1 MEKPIKKIYMIGI
14 CGVAMG
20 SLAGMLKQSGY
31 EVSGSDENVY
41 PPMSTMLE
49 RWGIAARSGFS
60 ADNVGSPDMVIIGN
74 AISRG
79 NPEAEYVL
87 NRRIPYM
94 SMAQA
99 LSVFLLRDKEVIAV
113 AGTHGKTTTT
123 ALLAHVLEVAGSDPS
138 FFIGGVARNYDS
150 NYKIGSG
157 KYFVIEGDEYDS
169 AFFEKVPKFTIYRP
183 YHCIL
188 TSLEFDHADI
198 YKNFDELKLWFGRL
212 INSIPSEGQIVY
224 SCDYDILAELVA
236 KARSVCSGFGQ
247 VAGDFTYEV
256 AGYENDHVK
265 LKIRSDPVA
274 FECSTQLFGHFNY
287 QNILAASAMAIRLG
301 IDAESIARAI
311 ESFDGVK
318 RRQELIYDDGN
329 LKIFEDFAH
338 HPTAIG
344 MVLSAMRERY
354 KNSRIWAVYEPRS
367 ATSRR
372 NIFQKELPEAFKLA
386 DRVLIKQPYR
396 LDGIAEAERIDIA
409 AVVDDINSGKQIA
422 LLFSRVD
429 EMVDHIF
436 GTIDHTDQ
444 NIIVIMSNGG
454 FDGIYERIISRA
466 RDDIAVKG

>member
-1 MEKPIKKIYMIGI
+1 MEKPIKKIYMVGI

-49 RWGIAARSGFS
+49 RWGIAPRSGFS

-87 NRRIPYM
+87 NQRIPYM

-99 LSVFLLRDKEVIAV
+99 LSEFLLRDREVIAV

-123 ALLAHVLEVAGSDPS
+123 ALLAHILEVAGSDPS
-138 FFIGGVARNYDS
+138 FFIGGVSKNYDS
-150 NYKIGSG
+150 NFKTGSG

-212 INSIPSEGQIVY
+212 INIIPSEGKIVY
-224 SCDYDILAELVA
+224 SRHYAVLEELVA
-236 KARSVCSGFGQ
+236 KARSACSGFGQ
-247 VAGDFTYEV
+247 GEGDFTYEV
-256 AGYENDHVK
+256 AGYEKDCAR
-265 LKIRSDPVA
+265 LRICSDPA
-274 FECSTQLFGHFNY
+274 TFECSTRLFGHFNY

-301 IDAESIARAI
+301 IDAEPIARAI

-318 RRQELIYDDGN
+318 RRQEMIYDDGN

-344 MVLSAMRERY
+344 MVLAAMRERY
-354 KNSRIWAVYEPRS
+354 QNSRIWAVYEPRS

-372 NIFQKELPEAFKLA
+372 NIFQKELPGAFKRA

-396 LDGIAEAERIDIA
+396 LEGIAEAERIDIA
-409 AVVDDINSGKQIA
+409 AVVDEINSGNTIA
-422 LLFSRVD
+422 RLFSRVD
-429 EMVDHIF
+429 EIVGHIF
-436 GTIDHTDQ
+436 DNIDRNDQ
-444 NIIVIMSNGG
+444 NIILIMSNGG
-454 FDGIYERIISRA
+454 FDGIYEKLIGRA
-466 RDDIAVKG
+466 RENIAVRG